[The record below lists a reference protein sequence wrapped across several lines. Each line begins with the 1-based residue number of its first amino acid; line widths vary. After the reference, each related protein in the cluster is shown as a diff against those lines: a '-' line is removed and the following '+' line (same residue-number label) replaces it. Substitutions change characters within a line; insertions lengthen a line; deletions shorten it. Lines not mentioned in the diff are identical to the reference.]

1 MPSFL
6 AIICSLL
13 VSTVACPVTTSL
25 RVNTTTGGLV
35 VGHEAANRASVVEF
49 LGIRYAE
56 APIGELRFAPPK
68 RFAASPGTIYEASE
82 WVS

>member
-1 MPSFL
+1 MQSFIVIVSSFFASSV
-6 AIICSLL
+6 AIP
-13 VSTVACPVTTSL
+13 VATSL
-25 RVNTTTGGLV
+25 RVKTTSGLV

-68 RFAASPGTIYEASE
+68 RFAAPPGATYKASE